1 MAKGSKRNQARAAAQ
16 AKKSTRVAKRNAPAP
31 ASKKSAPAPSRNSA
45 PAPSRNSAPANNN
58 NNQSN
63 SRQAAKNKVQTRLG
77 DDKYKNVSQAGLQDA
92 TKQGSY
98 SAAEVKA
105 EFRNR
110 GDSKVNEGEGS
121 ILQRFQDAQK
131 GGATFNKKAQ
141 NYLSERYGMTFGNK
155 DKDKDKE
162 PTNSIQPVE
171 TKPAPYLPDPNAN
184 VDKEP
189 PTTGVYKPPATNIK
203 TPAITVNPPFPG
215 TEGGGVGNIT
225 PTVQTQDQNVSQD
238 NDITNTITGDG
249 NTVTNNV
256 DNSVRQYGGSNK
268 NFVYNGSSNGK
279 NYMDTPVSAG
289 TMGGYFHDEDSPGK
303 SASFVDRYMTQNMDY
318 QKQFDNKGR
327 AQDAI
332 NKADA
337 NQTINIDNLDQRIAA
352 RTKATRARSTVMSGN
367 IFGDMFNFSPD
378 KFKGP
383 EAQDPVKSPDFK
395 KLGKI

>member
-1 MAKGSKRNQARAAAQ
+1 MAKGSNRNQARAAAQ
-16 AKKSTRVAKRNAPAP
+16 AKKSTRVAKRNA
-31 ASKKSAPAPSRNSA
+31 SSGGSSGGNSGG
-45 PAPSRNSAPANNN
+45 SSGGNSGGGSSNNN
-58 NNQSN
+58 SGSNSSNNSNQSN
-63 SRQAAKNKVQTRLG
+63 SRQQAKNKVQARLG

-121 ILQRFQDAQK
+121 ILQRFQDAQE

-141 NYLSERYGMTFGNK
+141 NYLSEKYGMTFGK
-155 DKDKDKE
+155 KEKEEEE
-162 PTNSIQPVE
+162 PTYGIPTPVKTE
-171 TKPAPYLPDPNAN
+171 PAPYLPDPNAN

-189 PTTGVYKPPATNIK
+189 PTTGEYKPPATNIK
-203 TPAITVNPPFPG
+203 TPTITVNPPFPG
-215 TEGGGVGNIT
+215 TEGGGGGGNIT

-256 DNSVRQYGGSNK
+256 DNSVRQYGGINK

-289 TMGGYFHDEDSPGK
+289 TMGGYFHDGDSPGK
-303 SASFVDRYMTQNMDY
+303 SASFVDRYQTMNRDY
-318 QKQFDNKGR
+318 QQQFKDTGYANK
-327 AQDAI
+327 AI
-332 NKADA
+332 NQAA
-337 NQTINIDNLDQRIAA
+337 QTSAIDVGALDQRVNDRA
-352 RTKATRARSTVMSGN
+352 KLSRARSTNMAGS
-367 IFGDMFNFSPD
+367 IFGDMFNYKPAEFTPAKYDDEDED
-378 KFKGP
+378 K
-383 EAQDPVKSPDFK
+383 
-395 KLGKI
+395 

>member
-16 AKKSTRVAKRNAPAP
+16 AKKSARVAKRNAPAP
-31 ASKKSAPAPSRNSA
+31 EPKQSAPAPSQNSA
-45 PAPSRNSAPANNN
+45 STS
-58 NNQSN
+58 SN
-63 SRQAAKNKVQTRLG
+63 SSNNSNQPTPQQQAKNRAQTRLG

-121 ILQRFQDAQK
+121 ILERFQKAQE

-141 NYLSERYGMTFGNK
+141 NYLSEKYGMTFGN
-155 DKDKDKE
+155 KDKE

-189 PTTGVYKPPATNIK
+189 PTTGVYKPPVTDIK
-203 TPAITVNPPFPG
+203 TPSITVNPPFPG
-215 TEGGGVGNIT
+215 TEGGGNIT
-225 PTVQTQDQNVSQD
+225 PTVQTQDQTVSQD

-256 DNSVRQYGGSNK
+256 DNSVRQYGGVNK

-289 TMGGYFHDEDSPGK
+289 TMGGYFHDGDSPGK
-303 SASFVDRYMTQNMDY
+303 SASFVDRYQTMNKDFQ
-318 QKQFDNKGR
+318 QQFKDTGYANK
-327 AQDAI
+327 AI
-332 NKADA
+332 NQAAK
-337 NQTINIDNLDQRIAA
+337 TSSIDVGALDQRVNDRA
-352 RTKATRARSTVMSGN
+352 KLSRARSTNMAGS
-367 IFGDMFNFSPD
+367 IFGDMFNYKPAEFTPAKFDDEDED
-378 KFKGP
+378 K
-383 EAQDPVKSPDFK
+383 
-395 KLGKI
+395 